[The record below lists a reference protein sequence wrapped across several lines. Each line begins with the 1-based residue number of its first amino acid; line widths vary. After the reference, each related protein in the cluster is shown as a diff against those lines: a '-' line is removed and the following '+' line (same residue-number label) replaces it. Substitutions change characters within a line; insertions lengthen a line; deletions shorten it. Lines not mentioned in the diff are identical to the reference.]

1 MTNTSTLTVEIE
13 GRRFELTADEWQ
25 NLDAIG
31 ISPDTFH
38 LIDDGQA
45 HTIRLISADP
55 ATRRYTFNIN
65 GEIKEVS
72 LVTSLDLLIEK
83 MGLNASHAKKQS
95 VLKAPMPGLVT
106 GIKVVAGQEVEKGA
120 PLIVLEAMKMENL
133 IVAPHHAIIRD
144 IKVSVSQAVDKGAI
158 LVAFAD

>member
-1 MTNTSTLTVEIE
+1 
-13 GRRFELTADEWQ
+13 
-25 NLDAIG
+25 
-31 ISPDTFH
+31 
-38 LIDDGQA
+38 
-45 HTIRLISADP
+45 
-55 ATRRYTFNIN
+55 
-65 GEIKEVS
+65 
-72 LVTSLDLLIEK
+72 
-83 MGLNASHAKKQS
+83 
-95 VLKAPMPGLVT
+95 MPGLVT